1 MKGSVRPAGGGI
13 GPAGRERPHCAPVNY
28 IVIDGFLDICWQVRE
43 GAARRDE
50 RNHFI
55 VRPVFFVEKC

>member
-1 MKGSVRPAGGGI
+1 MDQLDANAPIVP
-13 GPAGRERPHCAPVNY
+13 PVNY
-28 IVIDGFLDICWQVRE
+28 IVIDGFFDICWQVRE